1 MTHGRR
7 NQGSATG
14 TVGAPP
20 VRREGLVLLA
30 IVVLATLAA
39 AAWYWRDAVPVSP
52 AGGIAPVHRVL
63 VEGPFEHVDT
73 TRVEDAVLPHLRG
86 GFFTVDLDAIKA
98 AAESVPWVAAAQV
111 MREWPDRV
119 RIVVIEEI
127 PVWRWGDSGLLN
139 ERGELFATGVD
150 AGAWSLPR
158 LDGPDGSEARVVAWY
173 GELNAIL
180 DGCRQRAVRVELD
193 ARRALRLTL
202 EAGPE
207 LKLGGDAVALR
218 ARRFCEVIV
227 VELAMA
233 LERVAYVDMRYTNG
247 FAVGWRDSGP
257 EGIGG

>member
-1 MTHGRR
+1 MTLGR
-7 NQGSATG
+7 
-14 TVGAPP
+14 
-20 VRREGLVLLA
+20 LLA
-30 IVVLATLAA
+30 VALVVVALALAA
-39 AAWYWRDAVPVSP
+39 WHWRGDLPGLP
-52 AGGIAPVHRVL
+52 AGGVAPVQRVL
-63 VEGPFEHVDT
+63 VEGPFERVDT
-73 TRVEDAVLPHLRG
+73 TQVENAVLPHLSG

-119 RIVVIEEI
+119 RIVVIEER
-127 PVWRWGDSGLLN
+127 PAWRWGESGLLN
-139 ERGELFATGVD
+139 ERGELFVREVD
-150 AGAWSLPR
+150 ADAWDLPR
-158 LDGPDGSEARVVAWY
+158 LDGPDGSEARVVAWHE
-173 GELNAIL
+173 ELNAIL
-180 DGCRQRAVRVELD
+180 DDCAQQAVRVELD

-207 LKLGGDAVALR
+207 LKLGGDAVAAR
-218 ARRFCEVIV
+218 ARRFCEVVV